1 MNRHSLE
8 FWLWPTGAAL
18 GIALCVGLDIFLIA
32 SGVVPAVPGLVFIF
46 VFPAVAGLLVGF
58 GNRRAGVMDLLLIAV
73 LSGAA
78 LYGLMVAVSIVG
90 VATSSNVSCSE
101 PQAPL
106 NCDNDIG
113 AGIGLLLGFPIAMI
127 FGFVIWLGSIAVT
140 ALARRSK
147 QPAS

>member
-8 FWLWPTGAAL
+8 FWLWPIGAAL

-58 GNRRAGVMDLLLIAV
+58 GNRRAGAMDLLLMAV

-127 FGFVIWLGSIAVT
+127 FGFVSWLGSIAVT
-140 ALARRSK
+140 GLARRSR
-147 QPAS
+147 QPAI